1 MFCRVV
7 CSLPLAVPTLPGPQ
21 VGWSRFILNLR
32 ERCKKHKKVVE
43 VVTMPPARL
52 LEAEVA
58 DATPALSLL
67 PLALANRTLLL
78 TGDSVTRDTFHV
90 LVRLIATPHEPRT
103 RHINPVGN
111 LVSCHVW
118 KSAFRLCLTE
128 AGGDGGEP
136 LKRQADGSLNRSE
149 CLRPHAG
156 IGWWSINP
164 SDVFACLAE
173 MQVIGDDS
181 VVISNFGLHHNNLG
195 SLQRNVKS
203 FLAWRHASPTRPC
216 IVWRET
222 TPQHFASSDGT
233 FQHGNGPWR
242 TSDPLGRAPCC
253 ARLNHTELA
262 GQHQRFNE
270 MSTPML
276 LRAGVHVA
284 RVWAALAAHWDLHGP
299 MNATGCVLRRIN
311 EDMRR
316 GAGTTV
322 DCVHWHDKASAW
334 LGLASVAA
342 ALQACPAVFR
352 RKLSLR
358 EPSFP
363 DCRRR
368 RRRTQALYTQA
379 PRRVIELN

>member
-1 MFCRVV
+1 M
-7 CSLPLAVPTLPGPQ
+7 PTCVLSRWDRPG
-21 VGWSRFILNLR
+21 
-32 ERCKKHKKVVE
+32 
-43 VVTMPPARL
+43 PARL
-52 LEAEVA
+52 FEAEVA

-67 PLALANRTLLL
+67 PQALANRTLLL
-78 TGDSVTRDTFHV
+78 TGDSVTRHAFHV
-90 LVRLIATPHEPRT
+90 LVRLIAAPHKLR
-103 RHINPVGN
+103 NPVGN

-156 IGWWSINP
+156 IGWWGINP

-181 VVISNFGLHHNNLG
+181 IVISNFGLHHNDLG

-233 FQHGNGPWR
+233 FQHGDGPWR
-242 TSDPLGRAPCC
+242 SSDPLGRAPCC
-253 ARLNHTELA
+253 ARLNHTEVA

-270 MSTPML
+270 VSTPML

-284 RVWAALAAHWDLHGP
+284 RVWTALAPHWDLHGP

-316 GAGTTV
+316 GAGASDYV
-322 DCVHWHDKASAW
+322 DCVHWHDKVSAW

-352 RKLSLR
+352 RKLVLPPGLHAGRLHWRERGRVLGARNPLGAMVKPSALR
-358 EPSFP
+358 KS
-363 DCRRR
+363 
-368 RRRTQALYTQA
+368 
-379 PRRVIELN
+379 RVLSDGIPTGMKL